1 MSEIDDTEDDEVPKR
16 RRKAG
21 SQRNRQIDI
30 RSALD
35 DPVRIKRDGAVTSI
49 DPYEAMLRQH
59 VRKSL
64 TETNVTSMKLV
75 LDEAEKHKLIKRP
88 APARVEGGVFVVPKD
103 LPEDI
108 QQKIFAV
115 PDTSDG
121 KPASFIPIMMLVY
134 EAIGLK
140 RLVRC
145 FNGRKK

>member
-1 MSEIDDTEDDEVPKR
+1 MTEGDDTEDDEVPKH

-21 SQRNRQIDI
+21 SQPSGQIDI
-30 RSALD
+30 QAALD
-35 DPVRIKRDGAVTSI
+35 DPVRIKRDGSATSI

-64 TETNVTSMKLV
+64 AGNNVGSMKLV
-75 LDEAEKHKLIKRP
+75 LEEAEKHKLIKRP
-88 APARVEGGVFVVPKD
+88 ASAPAEGGVFVVPKD
-103 LPEDI
+103 LPDDI

-121 KPASFIPIMMLVY
+121 KLASFIPIMMLVY

-145 FNGRKK
+145 FNGRKN

>member
-1 MSEIDDTEDDEVPKR
+1 MSEIDDTEDDEVPKH

-21 SQRNRQIDI
+21 SQPSGQIDI
-30 RSALD
+30 QAALD
-35 DPVRIKRDGAVTSI
+35 DPVRIKRDGAATSI

-64 TETNVTSMKLV
+64 AGSNVASMKLV
-75 LDEAEKHKLIKRP
+75 LEEAEKHKLIKRSG
-88 APARVEGGVFVVPKD
+88 AARAEGGVFVVPKD
-103 LPEDI
+103 LPDDI

-145 FNGRKK
+145 FNGRNK